1 MKPSVTLPGLKNIQ
15 FRWRFQFRAWA
26 RYVLNGVR
34 KCDWRWLGVAAKI
47 IAAGMMASTCG
58 HAQTPSEL
66 LSEADRLADQGNWF
80 RAAPLY
86 AKAEKGFQR
95 AGDRRNELYAKFG
108 RLHGDTE
115 AGLYRATRAQ
125 VVLDLTYPLVEG
137 DPQLKIRALAL
148 LGTID
153 LNLDT
158 AAAGDDWRQLLAVAT
173 ATGDRKWQNRASGYL
188 GLVAGL
194 NGNIGAAGGA
204 LYQAVMKAEQLG
216 DASGEV
222 YFATWIANGMA
233 VNNMADRAVQLLD
246 RAEELARK
254 SGFTEMPLQFSIA
267 KVRALLQLPERQKAH
282 GREEG
287 KKLLA
292 ATLDVARK
300 NGVSGAETELLSQA
314 GQLAIEER
322 DFAGAEQSF
331 KEVVEISKA
340 ADLPREEAD
349 GLLHLSQLYRTED
362 APTKA
367 VPAINRG
374 IEVLRRVEEAY
385 DFPMYVAE
393 KAEVEA
399 ALGALAAADALY
411 DRATDLIDG
420 LLVNAQTSRMKTE
433 MIAAV
438 GDIYVAHFHLA
449 WDRLHDPDKA
459 FRIVESARG
468 RALLDSI
475 RYARQSGPLSPETP
489 GAQEIARLQGVL
501 VHEDLSAAQRH
512 KLLDQLDHAYFWMGP
527 TEFAQSRKEM
537 ELLRRPPV
545 SLSAIRRQLA
555 ANESLIEFVLD
566 TKKSY
571 ALEISQAG
579 LEVHEL
585 PGRPQ
590 IDGLVSHFLSGI
602 RNKQESVDLAKAL
615 YSRVLSP
622 AIAKRT
628 TAIVIVPDGSLN
640 LVPFEALLDENGAT
654 INKRVTIASVPSAT
668 IYLTLKTAP
677 TQTTPTRPFLGVA
690 YSPEQSAAVQLASN
704 TRGIFD
710 LRKSELK
717 PLPFAREEIAEAAK
731 ALGKDSVEL
740 DGAAASE
747 AALKA
752 LALRDFKIIH
762 IAAHGIANEAEPDR
776 AALLLAP
783 GNDSEDGL
791 WQSREI
797 RQTRLNAD
805 LVVLSACDTG
815 TGRLEGQ
822 EGIMNLARAFLIA
835 GAKSVVAS
843 LWQVDDRSTA
853 TLMSFFYEHLAA
865 GLEVREALRQAQLD
879 FMKEFGDKAQP
890 YYWAGFE
897 VIGDGTRRINFKT
910 NKPKPGP
917 AKANIR

>member
-1 MKPSVTLPGLKNIQ
+1 M
-15 FRWRFQFRAWA
+15 
-26 RYVLNGVR
+26 
-34 KCDWRWLGVAAKI
+34 
-47 IAAGMMASTCG
+47 
-58 HAQTPSEL
+58 
-66 LSEADRLADQGNWF
+66 
-80 RAAPLY
+80 
-86 AKAEKGFQR
+86 
-95 AGDRRNELYAKFG
+95 
-108 RLHGDTE
+108 
-115 AGLYRATRAQ
+115 
-125 VVLDLTYPLVEG
+125 
-137 DPQLKIRALAL
+137 
-148 LGTID
+148 
-153 LNLDT
+153 
-158 AAAGDDWRQLLAVAT
+158 
-173 ATGDRKWQNRASGYL
+173 
-188 GLVAGL
+188 
-194 NGNIGAAGGA
+194 
-204 LYQAVMKAEQLG
+204 
-216 DASGEV
+216 
-222 YFATWIANGMA
+222 
-233 VNNMADRAVQLLD
+233 
-246 RAEELARK
+246 
-254 SGFTEMPLQFSIA
+254 
-267 KVRALLQLPERQKAH
+267 QLPEPQKAR

-292 ATLDVARK
+292 STLDLARK

-362 APTKA
+362 APAKA

-385 DFPMYVAE
+385 DFPIYVAE

-438 GDIYVAHFHLA
+438 GDIYVAHFRLA
-449 WDRLHDPDKA
+449 WDRLHDPEKA

-475 RYARQSGPLSPETP
+475 RYARQSGPLSQETP
-489 GAQEIARLQGVL
+489 GEQEIARLQREL
-501 VHEDLSAAQRH
+501 VHEDLSAPQRH
-512 KLLDQLDHAYFWMGP
+512 KLLDQLDHAYFWIG
-527 TEFAQSRKEM
+527 SRRICPKPEGDGNASAPA
-537 ELLRRPPV
+537 RIVVGNSPPV
-545 SLSAIRRQLA
+545 G

-579 LEVHEL
+579 LKVHEL

-590 IDGLVSHFLSGI
+590 IDGLVSHFLAGV
-602 RNKQESVDLAKAL
+602 RNKQESVDLAKEL

-622 AIAKRT
+622 AVAQRT
-628 TAIVIVPDGSLN
+628 TAIVLVPDGSLN
-640 LVPFEALLDENGAT
+640 LVPFEALMDENGAT

-668 IYLTLKTAP
+668 IYFTLKTAP
-677 TQTTPTRPFLGVA
+677 TLTTATRPFLGVA
-690 YSPEQSAAVQLASN
+690 YSPMQSAAVQLASN
-704 TRGIFD
+704 TRGMFD
-710 LRKSELK
+710 LQKSALT

-731 ALGKDSVEL
+731 ALGKNSVEL

-752 LALRDFKIIH
+752 LALGDFKIIH
-762 IAAHGIANEAEPDR
+762 IAAHGIGNEAEPDR

-879 FMKEFGDKAQP
+879 FIKEFGDKAQP

>member
-1 MKPSVTLPGLKNIQ
+1 MKG
-15 FRWRFQFRAWA
+15 A
-26 RYVLNGVR
+26 RKYDR
-34 KCDWRWLGVAAKI
+34 CWLGVAAKV
-47 IAAGMMASTCG
+47 IAAGMVACASG
-58 HAQTPSEL
+58 QAQTPSEL

-86 AKAEKGFQR
+86 AKAEREFQR

-125 VVLDLTYPLVEG
+125 VVLDLTDPLVEG
-137 DPQLKIRALAL
+137 GPQLKIRALAL

-173 ATGDRKWQNRASGYL
+173 AAGDRKWQNRANGYL

-194 NGNIGAAGGA
+194 SGNIGAAGGA

-216 DASGEV
+216 DASGEI

-254 SGFTEMPLQFSIA
+254 SGFSEMPLQFSIA
-267 KVRALLQLPERQKAH
+267 KVRALMQLPESQKAR

-292 ATLDVARK
+292 STLDLARK
-300 NGVSGAETELLSQA
+300 NGVRGAETELLSQA

-362 APTKA
+362 APAKA

-374 IEVLRRVEEAY
+374 IEVLRSVEEAY

-399 ALGALAAADALY
+399 DLGALAAADALY

-438 GDIYVAHFHLA
+438 GDIYVAHFRLA
-449 WDRLHDPDKA
+449 WDRLHDPEKA

-475 RYARQSGPLSPETP
+475 RYARQSGPLSHETP
-489 GAQEIARLQGVL
+489 GEQEIARLQRAL
-501 VHEDLSAAQRH
+501 VQGDLSAAQRH
-512 KLLDQLDHAYFWMGP
+512 QLLDQLDHAYFWLGP

-571 ALEISQAG
+571 ALQISQGG
-579 LEVHEL
+579 LEVREL
-585 PGRPQ
+585 PGRAQ
-590 IDGLVSHFLSGI
+590 IDGLVTHFLSGV
-602 RNKQESVDLAKAL
+602 RNKQESADLAKAL
-615 YSRVLSP
+615 YSRVLSQ

-628 TAIVIVPDGSLN
+628 TAVTIVPDGSLN

-668 IYLTLKTAP
+668 IYFTLKTAP
-677 TQTTPTRPFLGVA
+677 TQTTATRPFLGVA
-690 YSPEQSAAVQLASN
+690 YSPGQSVAVQLASN

-710 LRKSELK
+710 LRRSELK
-717 PLPFAREEIAEAAK
+717 PLQFAREEIAGAAK
-731 ALGKDSVEL
+731 ALGRDSVEL

-752 LALRDFKIIH
+752 LALGDFKIIH
-762 IAAHGIANEAEPDR
+762 IAAHGIANDAEPDR

-853 TLMSFFYEHLAA
+853 TLMNFFYEHLAA
-865 GLEVREALRQAQLD
+865 GLEVREALRQGQLD
-879 FMKEFGDKAQP
+879 FTKEFGDKAQP

-897 VIGDGTRRINFKT
+897 VVGDGTRRINFKT

>member
-1 MKPSVTLPGLKNIQ
+1 MAVYGSGCGEVILQ
-15 FRWRFQFRAWA
+15 
-26 RYVLNGVR
+26 GVR
-34 KCDWRWLGVAAKI
+34 KCDRRRLGVAAKM
-47 IAAGMMASTCG
+47 IAAGMTVFSSG
-58 HAQTPSEL
+58 YAQTPSEL
-66 LSEADRLADQGNWF
+66 LSQADRLADHGNWF

-86 AKAEKGFQR
+86 AKAEKEFQR
-95 AGDRRNELYAKFG
+95 TGDRRSELYAKVG
-108 RLHGDTE
+108 RLHGDTG
-115 AGLYRATRAQ
+115 ARLYRATRAQ
-125 VVLDLTYPLVEG
+125 VVLDLTDPLVEG

-153 LNLDT
+153 LNLNT

-173 ATGDRKWQNRASGYL
+173 AAGDRKWQNRANGYL

-194 NGNIGAAGGA
+194 SGNIGAAGGA

-216 DASGEV
+216 DASGEI

-246 RAEELARK
+246 RVEELARK
-254 SGFTEMPLQFSIA
+254 NGFSEMPLQFSIA
-267 KVRALLQLPERQKAH
+267 KVRVLLQLPEPQRAR

-287 KKLLA
+287 KKLLTS
-292 ATLDVARK
+292 TLDLARS
-300 NGVSGAETELLSQA
+300 NGVRGAETELLSQA

-322 DFAGAEQSF
+322 DFAGAERSF

-349 GLLHLSQLYRTED
+349 GLLHLSQLYRTEH
-362 APTKA
+362 APGKA
-367 VPAINRG
+367 VPVIDRG

-399 ALGALAAADALY
+399 ALGSLGAADSLY

-420 LLVNAQTSRMKTE
+420 LLVNAQNSRMKTE
-433 MIAAV
+433 MIAAW
-438 GDIYVAHFHLA
+438 GDIYVAHFRLA
-449 WDRLHDPDKA
+449 WDRLHDPEKA

-475 RYARQSGPLSPETP
+475 RYARQSGPLSQETP
-489 GAQEIARLQGVL
+489 AEQEIARLQRVL
-501 VHEDLSAAQRH
+501 VQENLSAAQRH
-512 KLLDQLDHAYFWMGP
+512 RLLDQLDRAYFWMGP
-527 TEFAQSRKEM
+527 AEFAQSRKEM
-537 ELLRRPPV
+537 EMLRRPPV

-555 ANESLIEFVLD
+555 VNESLIEFVLD

-579 LEVHEL
+579 LKVHEL
-585 PGRPQ
+585 PRRPQ
-590 IDGLVSHFLSGI
+590 IDGLVSHFLSGV
-602 RNKQESVDLAKAL
+602 RDKQESVDLAKQL
-615 YSRVLSP
+615 YTRVLSP
-622 AIAKRT
+622 AIAQRT
-628 TAIVIVPDGSLN
+628 TAIIIVPDGSLN
-640 LVPFEALLDENGAT
+640 LVPFDALLDENGAT
-654 INKRVTIASVPSAT
+654 MNKRVTIASVPSAT

-677 TQTTPTRPFLGVA
+677 MQTTATRPFLGVA
-690 YSPEQSAAVQLASN
+690 YSPGQSAAVQLASN

-731 ALGKDSVEL
+731 ALGKNSVEL

-752 LALRDFKIIH
+752 LALGDFRIIH
-762 IAAHGIANEAEPDR
+762 IAAHGIANDAEPDR

-797 RQTRLNAD
+797 RQTRLKAD

-853 TLMSFFYEHLAA
+853 TLMSFFYEHMAA

-879 FMKEFGDKAQP
+879 FIKEFGDKAQP